1 MKSFAA
7 RAPQVQRTPN
17 NHLVQ
22 DFLELSFEMES
33 GRQLAVLTR
42 FEGPISLRV
51 TGRPAPTLD
60 ADLRGL
66 LGRLKAEAG
75 ITITPTQDANAS
87 ITIDSVSRTAIQRV
101 LPQAACFVAPNV
113 SSLIRVPNNTAQQ

>member
-1 MKSFAA
+1 MNRRFILPLVMVLNACVPVSQGDVPSRTMIAETSLPPMKSFAA
-7 RAPQVQRTPN
+7 RAPQAPRTPN

-51 TGRPAPTLD
+51 TGRPAPTLE

-66 LGRLKAEAG
+66 LGRLKNQE
-75 ITITPTQDANAS
+75 
-87 ITIDSVSRTAIQRV
+87 
-101 LPQAACFVAPNV
+101 L
-113 SSLIRVPNNTAQQ
+113 